1 MLDISLGL
9 LIFTAVIFF
18 GLIYLLDKTLYK
30 PLLGFMKKRED
41 LIRNDKESLEESGG
55 DVEEALSR
63 ANASISEAKAE
74 ASKLRE
80 AEVAAW
86 QEAAAKELTLAQ
98 EAIDSKYEAF
108 ASELGEER
116 KSLKKNLQANLS
128 TYQGALSSKLK
139 KV

>member
-18 GLIYLLDKTLYK
+18 VLIYLLEKTLYK

-41 LIRNDKESLEESGG
+41 LIRNDKESLEESG
-55 DVEEALSR
+55 DEVEEALSR

-80 AEVAAW
+80 AEVAAAK
-86 QEAAAKELTLAQ
+86 EAAAKELALAK

-108 ASELGEER
+108 VKELSKER
-116 KSLKKNLQANLS
+116 ESLKKSLQANLS

>member
-9 LIFTAVIFF
+9 LIFTAVVFF

-30 PLLGFMKKRED
+30 PLLGFMNKRED
-41 LIRNDKESLEESGG
+41 LIRTDKESLEESGG
-55 DVEEALSR
+55 EVDEALSR

-80 AEVAAW
+80 AEVAAAK
-86 QEAAAKELTLAQ
+86 EAAAKELIIAQ
-98 EAIDSKYEAF
+98 EAIDSRYAEF
-108 ASELGEER
+108 AKELNLER
-116 KSLKKNLQANLS
+116 DSLKKNLQANLS